1 MASQYYKLTYLLP
14 FISALG
20 LFLMLTLTNPLTAG
34 PGGMLVVFFLAYIF
48 SASVLFIILHWGVG
62 FVTRLMSRSKR
73 FNVREWSIGVRKA
86 YYIASVL
93 AFAPVLLLAMQS
105 VGQLQIRDI
114 VLMVAFVSIAIFYVL
129 KRT

>member
-1 MASQYYKLTYLLP
+1 
-14 FISALG
+14 
-20 LFLMLTLTNPLTAG
+20 
-34 PGGMLVVFFLAYIF
+34 MLVVFFLAYIF

-62 FVTRLMSRSKR
+62 FVTRLMSHSKR